1 MNRKIIYLV
10 AILFITLS
18 AVSCQDETPEV
29 QEEEPAQ
36 ELQVDRRYRPLAH
49 HFGST
54 GCSPCGRIGIPVME
68 ALANEMADSVVPFI
82 THFKYNDTFITSSS

>member
-1 MNRKIIYLV
+1 MNRKLIYLA
-10 AILFITLS
+10 AILFIMLF
-18 AVSCQDETPEV
+18 AVSCQDESPEV
-29 QEEEPAQ
+29 QDEEPMQ

-49 HFGST
+49 HFGSN

-82 THFKYNDTFITSSS
+82 THFKYNDTFIKSSS